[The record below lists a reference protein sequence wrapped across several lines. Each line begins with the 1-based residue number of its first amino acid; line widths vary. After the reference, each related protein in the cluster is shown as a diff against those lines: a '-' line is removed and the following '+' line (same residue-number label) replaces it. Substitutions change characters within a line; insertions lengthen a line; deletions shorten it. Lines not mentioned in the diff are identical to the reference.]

1 VLQSLSLLQP
11 ERRACNHSGAT
22 GRCWHKQVLQSRL
35 EGRSNQIVP
44 LLRAKLNLV
53 NKQVQFCRPVR
64 FASLA
69 MILVSCLFTAG
80 CQPANVYQEPPPP
93 PVTVAN
99 PELRKVVDTIIFT
112 GTTEAVEMV
121 DIRARVEGFLLSIE
135 FDEGKAVK
143 KGDLLFRIDPRPF
156 DAALAQAEASV
167 ELATA
172 REQSAQAEL
181 LRTKAEVINAETQL
195 DRVKKAIRI
204 SPGAVTQEELVLR
217 DTAVK
222 TAKAAEAAAEAS
234 ISSANAQIAAGV
246 AMVEQADLEL
256 SYTEVLSPIDGRAGR
271 KLVDVGNL
279 VGAGESTLLTNVISY
294 DPVYGFFTVSE
305 TDLLKF
311 NRQQIEREA
320 SSSSDEEMKLDRTIF
335 LGLGDEEGFPH
346 EGKADYADLAVDQ
359 STGTFLIRGVFP
371 NAKRLIPPGAFIR
384 VQVPGDEIEV
394 LLIDER
400 AIGRDQAGAYLLVI
414 DPNNTVERRTV
425 QLSGKYHGMQA
436 VSGPIGPDDRVIV
449 NGLQRARPGAKV
461 APQLRQPAAEEK
473 DVEQQVDDSPS
484 PPDTAE

>member
-1 VLQSLSLLQP
+1 
-11 ERRACNHSGAT
+11 
-22 GRCWHKQVLQSRL
+22 
-35 EGRSNQIVP
+35 
-44 LLRAKLNLV
+44 
-53 NKQVQFCRPVR
+53 
-64 FASLA
+64 

-80 CQPANVYQEPPPP
+80 CQPKNVYQEPPPP

-99 PELRKVVDTIIFT
+99 PELRTVVDTIEFT
-112 GTTEAVEMV
+112 GTTEAVELV

-156 DAALAQAEASV
+156 DAALAQAKASV

-172 REQSAQAEL
+172 REQSARAEL
-181 LRTKAEVINAETQL
+181 ARSKAEVRNATTQV
-195 DRVKKAIRI
+195 DRVEKAIRI
-204 SPGAVTQEELVLR
+204 SPGAVTQEELDLR
-217 DTAVK
+217 RTAVL
-222 TAKAAEAAAEAS
+222 TAKAAEDAAEAA
-234 ISSANAQIAAGV
+234 IASAKAQIAAGV
-246 AMVEQADLEL
+246 AMVEQADLDL

-279 VGAGESTLLTNVISY
+279 VGAGESTLLTNVINY

-305 TDLLKF
+305 TDLLRF
-311 NRQQIEREA
+311 NRKQIEREAA
-320 SSSSDEEMKLDRTIF
+320 SSSSDEEIDLDQTIF

-346 EGKADYADLAVDQ
+346 EGTADYADLAVDQ

-371 NAKRLIPPGAFIR
+371 NPKRLIPPGAFIR
-384 VQVPGDEIEV
+384 VQVPRDEIEV

-400 AIGRDQAGAYLLVI
+400 AIGRDQAGPYLLVL
-414 DPNNTVERRTV
+414 DAENTVERRTV
-425 QLSGKYHGMQA
+425 QLGGKYHGMQA

-461 APQLRQPAAEEK
+461 DPQERQPAAAEEA
-473 DVEQQVDDSPS
+473 DDTEPS

>member
-1 VLQSLSLLQP
+1 
-11 ERRACNHSGAT
+11 
-22 GRCWHKQVLQSRL
+22 
-35 EGRSNQIVP
+35 
-44 LLRAKLNLV
+44 
-53 NKQVQFCRPVR
+53 
-64 FASLA
+64 
-69 MILVSCLFTAG
+69 MMLVSFLSGVG
-80 CQPANVYQEPPPP
+80 CQPANVYQPPPPP

-99 PELRKVVDTIIFT
+99 PELRTVVDTIEFT

-135 FDEGKAVK
+135 FDEGTAVK
-143 KGDLLFRIDPRPF
+143 EGKLLFQIDPRPF
-156 DAALAQAEASV
+156 QATLAQADASV
-167 ELATA
+167 KLAMARLESAKAELARA
-172 REQSAQAEL
+172 A
-181 LRTKAEVINAETQL
+181 AEVTNAEAQVR
-195 DRVKKAIRI
+195 RVKNAIAI
-204 SPGAVTQEELVLR
+204 SPGSVTQEELDLR
-217 DTAVK
+217 NTAVL
-222 TAKAAEAAAEAS
+222 TAKAAEDAAQAAIASAKAE
-234 ISSANAQIAAGV
+234 IEAGKALV
-246 AMVEQADLEL
+246 QQADLDL
-256 SYTEVLSPIDGRAGR
+256 SYTRVRSPIDGRAGR

-384 VQVPGDEIEV
+384 VQVPGDEIKV

-400 AIGRDQAGAYLLVI
+400 AIGRDQAGPYLLVV

-436 VSGPIGPDDRVIV
+436 VSGPIDPEDRVIV

-461 APQLRQPAAEEK
+461 APQQRQPAA
-473 DVEQQVDDSPS
+473 DPTG
-484 PPDTAE
+484 TAE

>member
-1 VLQSLSLLQP
+1 MLQSLSFLQP
-11 ERRACNHSGAT
+11 EQRACNHPGAT

-53 NKQVQFCRPVR
+53 NKQVQFYRPVR

-69 MILVSCLFTAG
+69 MILVSCLITAG
-80 CQPANVYQEPPPP
+80 CQPANEYQEPPPP

-99 PELRKVVDTIIFT
+99 PESRKVVDTIEFT

-121 DIRARVEGFLLSIE
+121 DIRARVEGFLMSIE
-135 FDEGKAVK
+135 FEEGKAVK

-156 DAALAQAEASV
+156 DAALAQAKASV

-181 LRTKAEVINAETQL
+181 ARSKAEVTNATTQV
-195 DRVKKAIRI
+195 DRVEKAIRI
-204 SPGAVTQEELVLR
+204 SPGAVTQEELDLR
-217 DTAVK
+217 RTAVL
-222 TAKAAEAAAEAS
+222 TAKAAEDAAEAS

-246 AMVEQADLEL
+246 AMVQQADLDL
-256 SYTEVLSPIDGRAGR
+256 SYTKVLSPIDGRAGR

-279 VGAGESTLLTNVISY
+279 VGAGESTLLTNVTSY
-294 DPVYGFFTVSE
+294 DKVYGFFTVSE
-305 TDLLKF
+305 TDILRF
-311 NRQQIEREA
+311 NRKLVAKQEA
-320 SSSSDEEMKLDRTIF
+320 SDSNEEPDPNFTIF
-335 LGLGDEEGFPH
+335 LSLDDEEGFPH
-346 EGKADYADLAVDQ
+346 EGKADYFDLAVDE

-371 NAKRLIPPGAFIR
+371 NPERLILPGAFIR
-384 VQVPGDEIEV
+384 VQVPGDKIEV

-400 AIGRDQAGAYLLVI
+400 AIGRDQAGAYLLVV
-414 DPNNTVERRTV
+414 DSENTVERRTV
-425 QLSGKYHGMQA
+425 QLGGKYHGMQA

-461 APQLRQPAAEEK
+461 DPQERQPA
-473 DVEQQVDDSPS
+473 DDTEPS